1 MWYSTEYIGKAK
13 ITPSP
18 TIDMVNDI
26 KWIIKDNDWHS
37 ELRWNLQVSD
47 DLKYIEWTW
56 NEKTYGFE
64 ETLNVLIKEVRR
76 TYPDFDLEWEFE
88 YQWDEWDDRWYVRK
102 VDWVFV
108 RIEKWLEKDEYKC
121 PEC

>member
-26 KWIIKDNDWHS
+26 KWTIKDNDWHS
-37 ELRWNLQVSD
+37 ELRWNIQVSD

-56 NEKTYGFE
+56 NEKTYDFE

-102 VDWVFV
+102 ADWVFV